1 MCGGAIISD
10 LVPDNHGRKVTSHDL
25 WSELDTITDL
35 FGWDPSSILKD
46 STHKPIQLKKE
57 PSEIKSENK
66 SKKVSSG
73 SAQRTR
79 KNIYRGIRQ
88 RPWGKWA
95 AEIRDPRKGVRVWL
109 GTFSTAEEAARAY
122 DEAAKRI
129 RGDKA
134 KLNFPQPPPTPPQM
148 PPAKRHC
155 VNPESTQL
163 MGSVPPAKM
172 QFVNPESTRATFKTA
187 ESTQL
192 MGFGPPAKMQ
202 YCVAP
207 ESTQFTCFGVRS
219 PVESE
224 YVFKEQMS
232 SLESFLGLEPESA
245 QFGLGGSGDPVDLW
259 MIDDIGAAQTLMY

>member
-10 LVPDNHGRKVTSHDL
+10 LLPENDCRKVTTHDL

-35 FGWDPSSILKD
+35 FGWDPSSILKN
-46 STHKPIQLKKE
+46 STTQKPIQLKEE
-57 PSEIKSENK
+57 PIEIKSENQ
-66 SKKVSSG
+66 SKKASGG

-122 DEAAKRI
+122 DKAAKRI

-134 KLNFPQPPPTPPQM
+134 KLNFPQPQPQPPQTPPLV
-148 PPAKRHC
+148 PPAKRLC
-155 VNPESTQL
+155 VNPESAWSSSNLIEPTQFL
-163 MGSVPPAKM
+163 GIGPKRQCVDP
-172 QFVNPESTRATFKTA
+172 

-192 MGFGPPAKMQ
+192 MGFG
-202 YCVAP
+202 V
-207 ESTQFTCFGVRS
+207 ES

-224 YVFKEQMS
+224 SSEFKEQMS
-232 SLESFLGLEPESA
+232 SLESFLGLEPESS
-245 QFGLGGSGDPVDLW
+245 QFGGVSGSGDPIDLW
-259 MIDDIGAAQTLMY
+259 MIDDPASAQNLIY